1 MAEKLEALTEVASE
15 KIAYIAA
22 ELEALAEEIK
32 AEAEKVAAELKAE
45 AEKLAAE
52 IKAEA
57 EKLAAE
63 LKAEAEKLAAELKA
77 EAEALAAELVAKAA
91 ELEVKI
97 TAAVAELKAKAEAAV
112 AALEEAKAALKA
124 GVAEAVELVKTTV
137 EEAVSTVKE
146 AYDYARLAI
155 EYLIWNAT
163 NAYYVA
169 DEDSYYVAIGDG
181 VSANDP
187 QTMKD
192 TYVDILADALGLDYK
207 NLSKAGLT
215 PDATLA
221 LIAENID
228 VIAKADIITLNY
240 SNSELLPFA
249 LGNLEVAAFDW
260 SFLGENAN
268 EYVDQILAKVS
279 ELMAE
284 NGVDLGAMSAKV
296 ENVIEAVAYYYT
308 VRVAYYPVVVNEIH
322 KVAPDALVVL
332 VGAYNDLAGCAIE
345 LDGTTVAI
353 GEYLQYII
361 DALNVESFI
370 MAALDEKAV
379 YVDIDGVDTELEG
392 ATKIEEMLEYLVGNE
407 PTEAGH
413 DYIAAAILRAINVE
427 ICAEGEHV
435 YDNACDAYCNV
446 CGARRDVDGHVYSSI
461 CDEDCNVC
469 GAHND
474 DAAAHTYY
482 NACDADCN
490 VCGKTREVGA
500 HEYTADCDAYCNICG
515 AKRDAAE
522 HAWGEWVV
530 EKESTTTFMG
540 KKVRTCAKCG
550 ASEFELIPVIA
561 EDAEAEGLSTG
572 AVVAIVTVPSVFGLG
587 LGGLAIYWFAYKK
600 KSFSDLKN
608 VIMAL
613 FKKA

>member
-1 MAEKLEALTEVASE
+1 MLDAIAEKLDAVIAELEAKVDALMAELRE
-15 KIAYIAA
+15 KLGDLAA
-22 ELEALAEEIK
+22 ELEAKVNAIVDEIEAIVAEISEKAEELARAI
-32 AEAEKVAAELKAE
+32 EAKI
-45 AEKLAAE
+45 AE
-52 IKAEA
+52 IKAA
-57 EKLAAE
+57 LAE
-63 LKAEAEKLAAELKA
+63 LKEAVDAELTKAIDALYAKA
-77 EAEALAAELVAKAA
+77 EELVAS
-91 ELEVKI
+91 L
-97 TAAVAELKAKAEAAV
+97 
-112 AALEEAKAALKA
+112 
-124 GVAEAVELVKTTV
+124 
-137 EEAVSTVKE
+137 KE
-146 AYDYARLAI
+146 AYSYAKLAI

-215 PDATLA
+215 PAETLA

-279 ELMAE
+279 EMMAE
-284 NGVDLGAMSAKV
+284 NGIDLGAMSSKI
-296 ENVIEAVAYYYT
+296 ENLIEAVAYYYT

-322 KVAPDALVVL
+322 KVNPDALVVL

-353 GEYLQYII
+353 GEYLQYVI

-370 MAALDEKAV
+370 MAALDDKAV
-379 YVDIDGVDTELEG
+379 YVDIDGVDTELDG

-427 ICAEGEHV
+427 ICADGEHV
-435 YDNACDAYCNV
+435 YDNACDAYCNI

-500 HEYTADCDAYCNICG
+500 HEYTADCDASCNICG

-540 KKVRTCAKCG
+540 KKVRTCTKCG
-550 ASEFELIPVIA
+550 MSEFELIPVIA
-561 EDAEAEGLSTG
+561 EKADEGLSTG

-600 KSFSDLKN
+600 KSFADLKN